1 MNFLIR
7 SIFLFLFGTVTTI
20 FLYAQDNNSKTYT
33 ITSLEQKIPLILD
46 SVSIPGISV
55 ALINM
60 DKLVWTK
67 GFGVSNKETG
77 IKVTEQTIFPAASL
91 GKPVFAY
98 AVLKMVDKGKVH
110 LDSTITS
117 SVPLDYLEEKFF

>member
-7 SIFLFLFGTVTTI
+7 SFFLLLFGTVTTI
-20 FLYAQDNNSKTYT
+20 FLYAQNSNSKIYT

-46 SVSIPGISV
+46 SVGIPGISV

-60 DKLVWTK
+60 DKLVWSK

-117 SVPLDYLEEKFF
+117 SFRLFRGKIF